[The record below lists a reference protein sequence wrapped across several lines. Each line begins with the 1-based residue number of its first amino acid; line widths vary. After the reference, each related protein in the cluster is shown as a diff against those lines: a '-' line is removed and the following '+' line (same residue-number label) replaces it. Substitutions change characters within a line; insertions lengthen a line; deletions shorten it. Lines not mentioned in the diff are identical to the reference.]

1 MSIGLHKGT
10 DMQENSQV
18 STTPPLSGVDLVD
31 QVNKALQTIGTNFSG
46 SDDPASIAWPYST
59 WADTA
64 NNLLKRR
71 NSAGT
76 AWVVEGVLL
85 TSHVPSL
92 LPADI
97 PATDIGAIYVVGV
110 GMMTWDGAQYRSDQ
124 ATGIVRTGGFKNL
137 LINSNF
143 AVNQRNA
150 SGTVTLAAGAY
161 GHDRWKAGSGGCTYT
176 FSSTGGITTLNISSG
191 TLMQVI
197 EGANLRSGTNTLS
210 WVGSAQGRIGSGS
223 YGASGVTASVAG
235 GSNLSVEF
243 GVGTVSTPQ
252 FERGETPSSYEFRP
266 IATELSLCQRY
277 YEISGG
283 QFGYTNPGNNA
294 TVIQYLSTKF
304 AVPKR
309 AAPTISRGVV
319 NGTVVVQVV
328 SAEFVTWNF
337 QNSGSVNNIWS
348 WVADAE
354 L

>member
-1 MSIGLHKGT
+1 MT
-10 DMQENSQV
+10 QEAIQL
-18 STTPPLSGVDLVD
+18 STTPPYPGLAMVQDAND
-31 QVNKALQTIGTNFSG
+31 ALATIATDFAGDS
-46 SDDPASIAWPYST
+46 DPAALAGSFMT

-64 NNLLKRR
+64 NNLIKRR
-71 NSAGT
+71 NAANT
-76 AWVVEGVLL
+76 AWVIEGALFR
-85 TSHVPSL
+85 SHIPTVPESE
-92 LPADI
+92 I
-97 PATDIGAIYVVGV
+97 PTVDIGAIYVPGL
-110 GMMTWDGAQYRSDQ
+110 GNMNWSSGAYRSDQ
-124 ATGIVRTGGFKNL
+124 ETGVIRSGGFKNL

-143 AVNQRNA
+143 AVNQRGV

-176 FSSTGGITTLNISSG
+176 FSSTGGITTLTISSG
-191 TLMQVI
+191 TLMQVV
-197 EGANLRSGTNTLS
+197 EGANLRFGTNTLS

-277 YEISGG
+277 YEISNG
-283 QFGYTNPGNNA
+283 QFGFTNPGNNA
-294 TVIQYLSTKF
+294 TVLQYFSHKF
-304 AVPKR
+304 VVPKR
-309 AAPTISRGVV
+309 AAPTVTRFVV
-319 NGTVVVQVV
+319 NGTIVVQGA
-328 SAEFVTWNF
+328 SADFVTWNF
-337 QNSGSVNNIWS
+337 QNGGAVNNIWS